1 MTNKLKIKVIKKGES
16 KPEAK
21 PVVVSESRS
30 KRQAAREMV
39 ANVTGWVSD
48 LKTRKHEE
56 TRLAFEQLFKANARP
71 SEM

>member
-16 KPEAK
+16 KPAVK
-21 PVVVSESRS
+21 PTVNETRT

-48 LKTRKHEE
+48 LQTRKREE
-56 TRLAFEQLFKANARP
+56 TRLAIEQLFKANPQP

>member
-1 MTNKLKIKVIKKGES
+1 MTNKTKIKVIKKGEA
-16 KPEAK
+16 KPEPK
-21 PVVVSESRS
+21 PVVSESRS

-48 LKTRKHEE
+48 LQTRKREE
-56 TRLAFEQLFKANARP
+56 TRLAFEQLFKANPQP

>member
-1 MTNKLKIKVIKKGES
+1 MTSKLKIKVIKKGES

-21 PVVVSESRS
+21 PVTNENRT

-39 ANVTGWVSD
+39 ANVSGWVSD
-48 LKTRKHEE
+48 LQTRKREE
-56 TRLAFEQLFKANARP
+56 TRLAIEQLFKANPQP